1 MITNQY
7 AVPLEILALIL
18 GASVV
23 GALTL
28 AKVEKE

>member
-1 MITNQY
+1 
-7 AVPLEILALIL
+7 VPLEILALIL

-28 AKVEKE
+28 AKVEKD